1 MSKARYDKK
10 HISMWIDEGILKIC
24 EEHQKELGMKSRSE
38 YIEAALEAYSE
49 FANKK
54 ATEYVEKNV
63 LPRMEKMIYSLE
75 NRIGRQMFKLIVESA
90 KICRILFDH
99 LELDFDDFDE
109 LHEKCVKEAKHL
121 NGAITFPSSMR
132 GKKLAELYEEE

>member
-1 MSKARYDKK
+1 MSKTRYDKK
-10 HISMWIDEGILKIC
+10 HISMWIDEGLLKIC
-24 EEHQKELGMKSRSE
+24 EEHQKELGMKNRSE
-38 YIEAALEAYSE
+38 YIEAALEAYSQ

-90 KICRILFDH
+90 KICRILFDR
-99 LELDFDDFDE
+99 LELDFADFDE
-109 LHEKCVKEAKHL
+109 LHEKCIKEAKHL
-121 NGAITFPSSMR
+121 NGAITFPSSVR
-132 GKKLAELYEEE
+132 DKKLAELYEEE

>member
-1 MSKARYDKK
+1 MSKTRYDKK
-10 HISMWIDEGILKIC
+10 HISMWIDEGLLKIC
-24 EEHQKELGMKSRSE
+24 EEHQKELGMKNRSE
-38 YIEAALEAYSE
+38 YIEAALEAYSQ

-99 LELDFDDFDE
+99 LELVFDDFDE
-109 LHEKCVKEAKHL
+109 LHEKCIKEAKHL
-121 NGAITFPSSMR
+121 NGAITFPSSVR
-132 GKKLAELYEEE
+132 DKKLAELYEEE